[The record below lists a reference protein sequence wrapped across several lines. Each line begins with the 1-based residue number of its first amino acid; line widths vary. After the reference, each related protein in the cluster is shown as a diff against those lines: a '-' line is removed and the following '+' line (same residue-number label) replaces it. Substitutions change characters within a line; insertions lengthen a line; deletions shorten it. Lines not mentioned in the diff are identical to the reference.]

1 MKDLRIG
8 ASLAFQTREEFVA
21 HRLREAIL
29 LGQLKP
35 GDKLDQNEIAEL
47 FGVSRS
53 PVREALRTLAAEGLV
68 DVIPHR
74 GAAVAELSVD
84 ELEEIFLIRSTLEG
98 MAARL
103 AALSMNDGE
112 IAELEMILQEIDRIS
127 DLDSWLELNRRFHHT
142 LYEAAGRP
150 RLFSLVENLRNTT
163 APYVRQFI
171 SSAEHIE
178 TAQASHRRI
187 LKACA
192 AADGARAETETK
204 RHMEAVG
211 EGVLEHMAPR
221 SVAPTDDSVFSAFA
235 RTAVGS

>member
-1 MKDLRIG
+1 MRNLRID

-47 FGVSRS
+47 LGVSRS

-68 DVIPHR
+68 DVFPHR

-84 ELEEIFLIRSTLEG
+84 ELEEIFLIRRTLEG

-103 AALSMNDGE
+103 SALSMDASE
-112 IAELEMILQEIDRIS
+112 IAELEMILEEIDQIS

-171 SSAEHIE
+171 SSVEHIE

-187 LKACA
+187 LAACA
-192 AADGARAETETK
+192 AADGALAETETM
-204 RHMEAVG
+204 RHMEAVC

-221 SVAPTDDSVFSAFA
+221 SVALPDGSALFA
-235 RTAVGS
+235 LELTAVGS